1 MALNKT
7 GKNGHRD
14 SVPVAATAAHVEE
27 QGDEAAR
34 ARTFPSPRDPAT
46 PTYLFISMQSQYPE
60 VDVTSDFFT
69 PFQWA

>member
-34 ARTFPSPRDPAT
+34 ARTIPSPRNPAT
-46 PTYLFISMQSQYPE
+46 AWRSQSYNSLQK
-60 VDVTSDFFT
+60 SNNARAFLL
-69 PFQWA
+69 QIQG